1 MFILNLE
8 FDSMIG
14 SFKMQY
20 ILRILFVM
28 AVGLLISTLHSMT
41 CVNFLF
47 LFHNLLVYFICNF
60 SN

>member
-20 ILRILFVM
+20 IANFVCYGCWL
-28 AVGLLISTLHSMT
+28 VDI
-41 CVNFLF
+41 
-47 LFHNLLVYFICNF
+47 NLAFNDLC
-60 SN
+60 